1 MKGKVRINK
10 LAEFDEDNM
19 EHGKYYAF
27 FHRPRYQ
34 ALPPRWYERLLDSA
48 QRSVDIW
55 DPYFNYN
62 TNYNDNDC
70 RIFKHLKNSVK
81 FRYLMVEDDGKFEGK
96 VSTWEPVIAN
106 MIAPALKPGM
116 DVTFAYISPNTDFG
130 AKWEFHDRFLIIDDD
145 RFFLVGSSVGYH
157 LSSKA
162 STGIFELT
170 EDEDKSLVKDLFDM
184 YWEFARKQK
193 HLKRIAL

>member
-1 MKGKVRINK
+1 MKGRVKIST

-27 FHRPRYQ
+27 FHRPRHQ
-34 ALPPRWYERLLDSA
+34 TLPPRWYERLLGSA
-48 QRSVDIW
+48 TRSVDIW

-62 TNYNDNDC
+62 TNYDDNDC
-70 RIFKHLKNSVK
+70 RIFRHLKNSVK
-81 FRYLMVEDDGKFEGK
+81 LRYLKVEDDGKFEGK

-106 MIAPALKPGM
+106 MISPALKPGM
-116 DVTFAYISPNTDFG
+116 DVVFAYISSNTDFG
-130 AKWEFHDRFLIIDDD
+130 AKWEFHDRFLIIDEE
-145 RFFLVGSSVGYH
+145 RFFLVGSSVGYY

-184 YWEFARKQK
+184 YWSFARKQK
-193 HLKRIAL
+193 HLKKIAL